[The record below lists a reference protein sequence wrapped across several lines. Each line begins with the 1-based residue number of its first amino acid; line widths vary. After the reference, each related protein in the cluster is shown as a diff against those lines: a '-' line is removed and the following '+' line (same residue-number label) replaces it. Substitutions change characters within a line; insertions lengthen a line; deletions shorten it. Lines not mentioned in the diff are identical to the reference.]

1 MKPSHDNDHNQTP
14 ELETEDAEA
23 RIHQMSRRSFLW
35 SAVAIGGAYGGVR
48 WLNSRPLDDGALW
61 PLRRVLRANET
72 VSQNILGVQR
82 LAPTF
87 AAARIDPMRTNG
99 AIGLESEIDVAQWR
113 LKVVGGA
120 ENAEVTLD
128 KIEAL
133 PQQEMITQLRCIEG
147 WAIVQRWKGARL
159 SDFIREYPPQ
169 GKSGQAVD
177 FDNLATLPNYIGLK
191 TPDEAYYVG
200 LDMASALHPQT
211 LLCYEMNGQPL
222 SAEHGAPL
230 RLAIAVKYG
239 IKNLKRI
246 GTLTYTDE
254 RPPDYWAERG
264 YDYYAGH

>member
-1 MKPSHDNDHNQTP
+1 MNSPDENT
-14 ELETEDAEA
+14 EIETSDAEA
-23 RIHQMSRRSFLW
+23 RIRQMSRRSFLW

-48 WLNSRPLDDGALW
+48 WLNSRPPEAGALW

-72 VSQNILGVQR
+72 VAQKVLGARR

-99 AIGLESEIDVAQWR
+99 AIGLEGELDAAHWR
-113 LKVVGGA
+113 LKVVGA
-120 ENAEVTLD
+120 VKNIEVTLD
-128 KIEAL
+128 QIKSL
-133 PQQEMITQLRCIEG
+133 PAQEMITELRCIEG
-147 WAIVQRWKGARL
+147 WAIVQSWKGARL
-159 SDFIREYPPQ
+159 GDFLRRFPPAP
-169 GKSGQAVD
+169 KNGQTVNWND
-177 FDNLATLPNYIGLK
+177 LTTLPNYIGLK
-191 TPDEAYYVG
+191 TPDEKYYVG

-211 LLCYEMNGQPL
+211 LLCYEMNGAPL
-222 SAEHGAPL
+222 SVDHGAPL